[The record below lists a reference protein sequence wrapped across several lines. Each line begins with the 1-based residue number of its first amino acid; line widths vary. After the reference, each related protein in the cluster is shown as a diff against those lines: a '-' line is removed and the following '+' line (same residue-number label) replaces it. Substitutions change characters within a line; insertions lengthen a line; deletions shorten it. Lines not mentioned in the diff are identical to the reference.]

1 MISNRNTKSR
11 INAFYIYLPWFWFII
26 IALTKIRKE
35 DAMINKNQAIRILNS
50 GLRTGAD
57 YAEIYIE
64 EKDSFS
70 VVVENGKVENSG
82 IRHSYGA
89 GIRLLNK
96 LQSVYGYTNEVNEKS
111 LTKLIEN
118 LSNSFHD
125 KQVLSVDKLVTKK
138 AKNIS
143 VIENSFSNIE
153 DKALVD
159 YLKKGEKAMREVD
172 KRIVRTEV
180 SFMYSISRV
189 QLINTK
195 GFNHIDYKERGR
207 CGVMCVAADQGKIE
221 TGFEGPGASAG
232 FEFFQK
238 NVDVEELCRNVGEK
252 TIMMLEAKECPSG
265 KMPVV
270 IGKGFG
276 GTLFH
281 EACGHPLEASA
292 VSKNL
297 SVFSGKIGQQIASPI
312 LSAIDDGTIPNGWG
326 SNNIDDEG
334 NKTEKTLLIEN
345 GILKNYLIDDFN
357 GRRMNRKG
365 NGACRRQSY
374 KYEPTSRMSNTYIC
388 AGKST
393 PEEIIAA
400 TKFGLYAKSLA
411 GGQVNP
417 VTGEFNFGC
426 SEAYLIRDGKIC
438 EPVRGASVIGTGQ
451 EILMKIDMIGND
463 LERAQGMCGA
473 ASGFIPVDVGQPTI
487 RVSEM
492 TVGGNGGEIK

>member
-1 MISNRNTKSR
+1 
-11 INAFYIYLPWFWFII
+11 
-26 IALTKIRKE
+26 
-35 DAMINKNQAIRILNS
+35 MINKNQAIRILNS
-50 GLRTGAD
+50 GLKTGAD

-64 EKDSFS
+64 EKDVFS
-70 VVVENGKVENSG
+70 VTIENGKVENSL

-111 LTKLIEN
+111 LSKLAEN
-118 LSNSFHD
+118 LSNSFNG
-125 KQVLSVDKLVTKK
+125 KQCLKVENLTTKK
-138 AKNIS
+138 AKNLS
-143 VIENSFSNIE
+143 KIELSFSEIDDNKII
-153 DKALVD
+153 D
-159 YLKKGEKAMREVD
+159 YLRKGEKIVREFD
-172 KRIVRTEV
+172 KRVVRSEA
-180 SFMYSISRV
+180 SFSYTITKV
-189 QLINTK
+189 QIATTK
-195 GFNHIDYKERGR
+195 GINHIDYKERAR

-221 TGFEGPGASAG
+221 TGVEGPGASAG
-232 FEFFQK
+232 FEHFLN
-238 NVDVEELCRNVGEK
+238 NVDIEELARNVAQK

-265 KMPVV
+265 RMPVV
-270 IGKGFG
+270 IGSGFG

-281 EACGHPLEASA
+281 EACGHPLEASS

-297 SVFSGKIGQQIASPI
+297 SVFSGKVGQQIASPI
-312 LSAIDDGTIPNGWG
+312 LSAIDDGTISNEWG

-357 GRRMNRKG
+357 GRRMGVKG
-365 NGACRRQSY
+365 NGASRRQSY

-393 PEEIIAA
+393 PEEIIKA

-411 GGQVNP
+411 GGQVKP

-438 EPVRGASVIGTGQ
+438 EPVRGASVIGTGPD
-451 EILMKIDMIGND
+451 ILMKIDMIGND
-463 LERAQGMCGA
+463 LKLAAGMCGA

-492 TVGGNGGEIK
+492 TVGGNGGELK

>member
-1 MISNRNTKSR
+1 MIS
-11 INAFYIYLPWFWFII
+11 
-26 IALTKIRKE
+26 
-35 DAMINKNQAIRILNS
+35 KNQALRILNS
-50 GLRTGAD
+50 GLSTGAD

-64 EKDSFS
+64 EKDTFT
-70 VVVENGKVENSG
+70 VVVENGKVENSA
-82 IRHSYGA
+82 ISRSYGA

-111 LTKLIEN
+111 LTKLIQN
-118 LSNSFHD
+118 LANSFHE
-125 KQVLSVDKLVTKK
+125 KQCIFLDKLVTKK
-138 AKNIS
+138 AKNLS
-143 VIENSFSNIE
+143 VVNQSYLSTDDNKIINF
-153 DKALVD
+153 
-159 YLKKGEKAMREVD
+159 LKKGEKVMREFD
-172 KRIVRTEV
+172 KRIVRTQFTF
-180 SFMYSISRV
+180 SYSITKV
-189 QLINTK
+189 QIASTK
-195 GFNHIDYKERGR
+195 GTNFLDEKERGR
-207 CGVMCVAADQGKIE
+207 CGIMCVAADQGKIE

-232 FEFFQK
+232 FEFFLN
-238 NVDVEELCRNVGEK
+238 NVDIESLAKKTAEK

-265 KMPVV
+265 KMPVI
-270 IGKGFG
+270 IGNGFG

-281 EACGHPLEASA
+281 EACGHPLEASM

-297 SVFSGKIGQQIASPI
+297 SVFSGKVGQQIASPI

-345 GILKNYLIDDFN
+345 GILKDYLIDDFN
-357 GRRMNRKG
+357 GRRMGRKG

-393 PEEIIAA
+393 PEEIIKA

-426 SEAYLIRDGKIC
+426 SEAYLVRDGKIC
-438 EPVRGASVIGTGQ
+438 EPVRGASVIGTGPD
-451 EILMKIDMIGND
+451 ILMKIDMIGND
-463 LERAQGMCGA
+463 LLRGQGMCGA
-473 ASGFIPVDVGQPTI
+473 ASGFIPVDCGQPTI

>member
-1 MISNRNTKSR
+1 
-11 INAFYIYLPWFWFII
+11 
-26 IALTKIRKE
+26 
-35 DAMINKNQAIRILNS
+35 MINKNQAVRILNS
-50 GLRTGAD
+50 GLSTGAD

-64 EKDSFS
+64 EKDTFS
-70 VVVENGKVENSG
+70 VMVENGKVENSV

-89 GIRLLNK
+89 GVRLLNK
-96 LQSVYGYTNEVNEKS
+96 LQSVYGYTNEVNEKA
-111 LTKLIEN
+111 LTKLIQN

-125 KQVLSVDKLVTKK
+125 KQVIKVDNLKTKK
-138 AKNIS
+138 AKVLS
-143 VIENSFSNIE
+143 HIENSFSKID
-153 DKALVD
+153 DKVIID
-159 YLKKGEKAMREVD
+159 YLKSGEKVLREVD
-172 KRIVRTEV
+172 PRIVRTNV
-180 SFMYSISRV
+180 SFSYSISKV
-189 QLINTK
+189 QLISTK
-195 GFNHIDYKERGR
+195 GINNLDYKERGR
-207 CGVMCVAADQGKIE
+207 CGVMCVAADGGKIE
-221 TGFEGPGASAG
+221 TGFDGPGASAG
-232 FEFFQK
+232 FEFFLNNVDIEAVAK
-238 NVDVEELCRNVGEK
+238 NVGKK
-252 TIMMLEAKECPSG
+252 TILMLEAKECPSG

-297 SVFSGKIGQQIASPI
+297 SVFSGKLGQQIASPI
-312 LSAIDDGTIPNGWG
+312 LSAVDDGTIPNEWG

-357 GRRMNRKG
+357 GRRMGRKG

-393 PEEIIAA
+393 PEEIVSA
-400 TKFGLYAKSLA
+400 TKLGLYAKSLA

-426 SEAYLIRDGKIC
+426 SEAYMIRDGKIC

-451 EILMKIDMIGND
+451 EILKKIDMIGND
-463 LERAQGMCGA
+463 LQLAQGMCGA
-473 ASGFIPVDVGQPTI
+473 GSGFIPVDVGQPTI

-492 TVGGNGGEIK
+492 IVGGNGGELR

>member
-1 MISNRNTKSR
+1 
-11 INAFYIYLPWFWFII
+11 
-26 IALTKIRKE
+26 
-35 DAMINKNQAIRILNS
+35 MINKNQAIRILNA
-50 GLRTGAD
+50 GLKTGAD

-64 EKDSFS
+64 EKDSFG
-70 VVVENGKVENSG
+70 VTIENGKVESSAIN
-82 IRHSYGA
+82 HSYGA

-118 LSNSFHD
+118 LSNSFNE
-125 KQVLSVDKLVTKK
+125 KQCIKVENLVTKK
-138 AKNIS
+138 AKNLS
-143 VIENSFSNIE
+143 HVEQSFSSIDDNKIIE
-153 DKALVD
+153 
-159 YLKKGEKAMREVD
+159 YLRKGEKVLREFD
-172 KRIVRTEV
+172 KRVVRTQA
-180 SFMYSISRV
+180 SFTYVITKV
-189 QLINTK
+189 QIASTK
-195 GFNHIDYKERGR
+195 GINHLDYKERGR
-207 CGVMCVAADQGKIE
+207 CGLMCVAADQGKIE
-221 TGFEGPGASAG
+221 TGFEDPGVSAG
-232 FEFFQK
+232 FEHFL
-238 NVDVEELCRNVGEK
+238 NNINIEELAHNCASK
-252 TIMMLEAKECPSG
+252 TVMMLEAKECPSG
-265 KMPVV
+265 KMPVI
-270 IGKGFG
+270 IGNGFG

-281 EACGHPLEASA
+281 EACGHPLEASS

-312 LSAIDDGTIPNGWG
+312 LSAVDDGTIANEWG
-326 SNNIDDEG
+326 TNNIDDEG

-345 GILKNYLIDDFN
+345 GILKDYLIDDFN

-393 PEEIIAA
+393 PEEIIKA
-400 TKFGLYAKSLA
+400 TKFGLYAKSIQ

-426 SEAYLIRDGKIC
+426 AEAYLVRDGKIC
-438 EPVRGASVIGTGQ
+438 EPVRGASIIGTGQ
-451 EILMKIDMIGND
+451 DILMKIDMIGND
-463 LERAQGMCGA
+463 LKLAAGMCGA

-492 TVGGNGGEIK
+492 TVGGNGGELK

>member
-1 MISNRNTKSR
+1 MISKS
-11 INAFYIYLPWFWFII
+11 
-26 IALTKIRKE
+26 
-35 DAMINKNQAIRILNS
+35 QAIRILNS
-50 GLRTGAD
+50 GLKTGAD

-64 EKDSFS
+64 EKDSFA
-70 VVVENGKVENSG
+70 VTVENGKVENSS

-89 GIRLLNK
+89 GVRLLNK

-118 LSNSFHD
+118 LSNSFHE
-125 KQVLSVDKLVTKK
+125 KQQLFVDKLTTKK
-138 AKNIS
+138 AKNLS
-143 VIENSFSNIE
+143 KIENSFSSIKDDE
-153 DKALVD
+153 IID
-159 YLKKGEKAMREVD
+159 YLKQGDEVIRKFD
-172 KRIVRTEV
+172 KRIVRSEV
-180 SFMYSISRV
+180 SFSYSITKV

-195 GFNHIDYKERGR
+195 GFNHLDFKERGR
-207 CGVMCVAADQGKIE
+207 CEIMCIAADQGKIE
-221 TGFEGPGASAG
+221 TGFDGPGASAG
-232 FEFFQK
+232 FEHFLK
-238 NVDVEELCRNVGEK
+238 NVDIKTVAKNVAKK
-252 TIMMLEAKECPSG
+252 TILMLEAKECPSG
-265 KMPVV
+265 RMPVV
-270 IGKGFG
+270 IGNGFG

-297 SVFSGKIGQQIASPI
+297 SVFSGKVGQQIASPI

-345 GILKNYLIDDFN
+345 GILKDYLIDDFN
-357 GRRMNRKG
+357 GRRMGRKG

-451 EILMKIDMIGND
+451 EILMNIDMIGND

-473 ASGFIPVDVGQPTI
+473 GSGFIPVDVGQPTI

>member
-1 MISNRNTKSR
+1 MIS
-11 INAFYIYLPWFWFII
+11 
-26 IALTKIRKE
+26 
-35 DAMINKNQAIRILNS
+35 KNQALRILNS
-50 GLRTGAD
+50 GLTTGAD

-64 EKDSFS
+64 EKDTFT
-70 VVVENGKVENSG
+70 VVVENGKVENSA
-82 IRHSYGA
+82 ISRSYGA

-111 LTKLIEN
+111 LTKLIQN
-118 LSNSFHD
+118 LANSFHE
-125 KQVLSVDKLVTKK
+125 KQCIFLDKLVTKK
-138 AKNIS
+138 ARNLS
-143 VIENSFSNIE
+143 VVKESYLSTDDNEIIDF
-153 DKALVD
+153 
-159 YLKKGEKAMREVD
+159 LKKGEKVMREFD
-172 KRIVRTEV
+172 KRIVRTQFTF
-180 SFMYSISRV
+180 SYSITKV
-189 QLINTK
+189 QIASTK
-195 GFNHIDYKERGR
+195 GINFLDEKERGR
-207 CGVMCVAADQGKIE
+207 CGIMCVAADQGKIE

-232 FEFFQK
+232 FEFFLN
-238 NVDVEELCRNVGEK
+238 NVDIESLAKKTAEK

-265 KMPVV
+265 KMPVI
-270 IGKGFG
+270 IGNGVG

-281 EACGHPLEASA
+281 EACGHPLEASM

-297 SVFSGKIGQQIASPI
+297 SVFSGKVGQQIASPI

-345 GILKNYLIDDFN
+345 GILKDYLIDDFN
-357 GRRMNRKG
+357 GRRMGRKG

-426 SEAYLIRDGKIC
+426 SEAYLVRDGKIC
-438 EPVRGASVIGTGQ
+438 EPVRGASVIGTGPD
-451 EILMKIDMIGND
+451 ILMKIDMIGND
-463 LERAQGMCGA
+463 LLRGQGMCGA
-473 ASGFIPVDVGQPTI
+473 ASGFIPVDCGQPTI

>member
-1 MISNRNTKSR
+1 MIS
-11 INAFYIYLPWFWFII
+11 
-26 IALTKIRKE
+26 
-35 DAMINKNQAIRILNS
+35 KNQALRILNS
-50 GLRTGAD
+50 GLSTGAD

-64 EKDSFS
+64 EKDTFT
-70 VVVENGKVENSG
+70 VVVENGKVENSA
-82 IRHSYGA
+82 ISRSYGA

-111 LTKLIEN
+111 LTKLIQN
-118 LSNSFHD
+118 LANSFHE
-125 KQVLSVDKLVTKK
+125 KQCIFLDKLITKK
-138 AKNIS
+138 AKNLSIVNQS
-143 VIENSFSNIE
+143 YLSTDDNKIIDF
-153 DKALVD
+153 
-159 YLKKGEKAMREVD
+159 LKKGEKVMREFD
-172 KRIVRTEV
+172 KRIVRTQFTF
-180 SFMYSISRV
+180 SYSITKV
-189 QLINTK
+189 QIASTK
-195 GFNHIDYKERGR
+195 GTNFLDEKERGR
-207 CGVMCVAADQGKIE
+207 CGIMCVAADQGKIE

-232 FEFFQK
+232 FEFFLN
-238 NVDVEELCRNVGEK
+238 NVDIESLAKKTAEK

-270 IGKGFG
+270 IGNGFG

-281 EACGHPLEASA
+281 EACGHPLEASM

-297 SVFSGKIGQQIASPI
+297 SVFSGKVGQQIASPI

-345 GILKNYLIDDFN
+345 GILKDYLIDDFN
-357 GRRMNRKG
+357 GRRMGRKG

-393 PEEIIAA
+393 PEEIIKA

-426 SEAYLIRDGKIC
+426 SEAYLVRDGKIC
-438 EPVRGASVIGTGQ
+438 EPVRGASVIGTGPD
-451 EILMKIDMIGND
+451 ILMKIDMIGND
-463 LERAQGMCGA
+463 LLRGQGMCGA
-473 ASGFIPVDVGQPTI
+473 ASGFIPVDCGQPTI

>member
-1 MISNRNTKSR
+1 MPL
-11 INAFYIYLPWFWFII
+11 INL
-26 IALTKIRKE
+26 RKE
-35 DAMINKNQAIRILNS
+35 DAMINKNQAIRILNA
-50 GLRTGAD
+50 GLKTGAD

-64 EKDSFS
+64 EKDTFS

-118 LSNSFHD
+118 LSNSVHD
-125 KQVLSVDKLVTKK
+125 KQVLSVDKLITKK

-143 VIENSFSNIE
+143 LIENSFSNVD
-153 DKALVD
+153 DKTLVD
-159 YLKKGEKAMREVD
+159 YLKKGDDAMKKVD
-172 KRIVRTEV
+172 KRIVRREV
-180 SFMYSISRV
+180 SFVYSISRV

-207 CGVMCVAADQGKIE
+207 CGVMCLAADQGKIE

-232 FEFFQK
+232 FEFFL
-238 NVDVEELCRNVGEK
+238 NSVDIEELCKNVGEK

-345 GILKNYLIDDFN
+345 GILKDYLIDDFN

>member
-1 MISNRNTKSR
+1 
-11 INAFYIYLPWFWFII
+11 
-26 IALTKIRKE
+26 
-35 DAMINKNQAIRILNS
+35 MINKNQAIRILNS
-50 GLRTGAD
+50 GLHTGAD

-70 VVVENGKVENSG
+70 VVIENGKVENSG

-96 LQSVYGYTNEVNEKS
+96 FQSVYGYTNEVNEKS

-125 KQVLSVDKLVTKK
+125 KQVLSIDKLVTKR
-138 AKNIS
+138 AKNLS
-143 VIENSFSNIE
+143 NIETSFSNVD
-153 DKALVD
+153 DKVIID
-159 YLKKGEKAMREVD
+159 YLKSGEEVLRNTD
-172 KRIVRTEV
+172 KRVVRTNV
-180 SFMYSISRV
+180 SFSYSISKI
-189 QLINTK
+189 QIASTK
-195 GFNHIDYKERGR
+195 GINHLDYKERGR
-207 CGVMCVAADQGKIE
+207 CYVICTAADQGKIE

-232 FEFFQK
+232 FEFFEK
-238 NVDVEELCRNVGEK
+238 NVDIKELCKNVGEK

-265 KMPVV
+265 RMPVV

-292 VSKNL
+292 VSRNL

-400 TKFGLYAKSLA
+400 TKFGLYAKTLS

-451 EILMKIDMIGND
+451 DILMKIDMIGND

-473 ASGFIPVDVGQPTI
+473 ASGFIPVDCGQPTI

>member
-1 MISNRNTKSR
+1 MISKS
-11 INAFYIYLPWFWFII
+11 
-26 IALTKIRKE
+26 
-35 DAMINKNQAIRILNS
+35 QAIRILNS
-50 GLRTGAD
+50 GLKTGAD

-64 EKDSFS
+64 EKDTFA
-70 VVVENGKVENSG
+70 VVVENGKVDNTA

-96 LQSVYGYTNEVNEKS
+96 LQSIYGYTNEVNEKG

-118 LSNSFHD
+118 LANSFND
-125 KQVLSVDKLVTKK
+125 KQVISVDKLTTKNAYNLSK
-138 AKNIS
+138 
-143 VIENSFSNIE
+143 IEKSFSTI
-153 DKALVD
+153 DDRKIID
-159 YLKKGEKAMREVD
+159 YLKVGDETLEKVD
-172 KRIVRTEV
+172 KRIVRREL
-180 SFMYSISRV
+180 SFNYSTTKV
-189 QLINTK
+189 QIVNTK
-195 GFNHIDYKERGR
+195 GFNHLDYKERAR
-207 CGVMCVAADQGKIE
+207 CGIMCIAADHGKIE

-232 FEFFQK
+232 FEFFEK
-238 NVDVEELCRNVGEK
+238 NIDIKKLARSAGEK
-252 TIMMLEAKECPSG
+252 TVMMLEAAECPSG
-265 KMPVV
+265 RMPVI

-281 EACGHPLEASA
+281 EACGHPLEASS

-297 SVFSGKIGQQIASPI
+297 SVFSGKLGQQIASPI
-312 LSAIDDGTIPNGWG
+312 LSAVDDGSIPNEWG

-334 NKTEKTLLIEN
+334 NKTQRTVLIEN

-357 GRRMNRKG
+357 GRRMGMKG
-365 NGACRRQSY
+365 NGASRRQSFQ
-374 KYEPTSRMSNTYIC
+374 YEPTSRMSNTYIC

-426 SEAYLIRDGKIC
+426 SEAYMVRDGKIC

-451 EILMKIDMIGND
+451 DILMKIDMIGND
-463 LERAQGMCGA
+463 LELAQGMCGA
-473 ASGFIPVDVGQPTI
+473 ASGYIPVDVGQPTI

>member
-1 MISNRNTKSR
+1 MISKS
-11 INAFYIYLPWFWFII
+11 
-26 IALTKIRKE
+26 
-35 DAMINKNQAIRILNS
+35 QAIRILNS
-50 GLRTGAD
+50 GLKTGAD

-64 EKDSFS
+64 EKDSFA
-70 VVVENGKVENSG
+70 VTVENGKVENSS

-89 GIRLLNK
+89 GVRLLNK

-118 LSNSFHD
+118 LSNSFHE
-125 KQVLSVDKLVTKK
+125 KQQLFVDKLTTKK
-138 AKNIS
+138 AKNLS
-143 VIENSFSNIE
+143 KIENSFSSIKDDE
-153 DKALVD
+153 IID
-159 YLKKGEKAMREVD
+159 YLKQGDEVIRKFD
-172 KRIVRTEV
+172 KRIVRSEV
-180 SFMYSISRV
+180 SFSYSITKV

-195 GFNHIDYKERGR
+195 GFNHLDYKERGR
-207 CGVMCVAADQGKIE
+207 CEIMCIAADQGKIE
-221 TGFEGPGASAG
+221 TGFDGPGASAG
-232 FEFFQK
+232 FEHFLK
-238 NVDVEELCRNVGEK
+238 NVDIKTVAKNVAKK
-252 TIMMLEAKECPSG
+252 TILMLEAKECPSG
-265 KMPVV
+265 RMPVV
-270 IGKGFG
+270 IGNGFG

-297 SVFSGKIGQQIASPI
+297 SVFSGKVGQQIASPI

-345 GILKNYLIDDFN
+345 GILKDYLIDDFN
-357 GRRMNRKG
+357 GRRMGRRG

-451 EILMKIDMIGND
+451 EILMNIDMIGND

-473 ASGFIPVDVGQPTI
+473 GSGFIPVDVGQPTI

>member
-1 MISNRNTKSR
+1 
-11 INAFYIYLPWFWFII
+11 
-26 IALTKIRKE
+26 
-35 DAMINKNQAIRILNS
+35 MINKNQAIRILNS
-50 GLRTGAD
+50 GLHTGAD

-70 VVVENGKVENSG
+70 VVIENGKVENSG

-96 LQSVYGYTNEVNEKS
+96 FQSVYGYTNEVNEKS

-125 KQVLSVDKLVTKK
+125 KQVLSIDKLVTKRP
-138 AKNIS
+138 KNLS
-143 VIENSFSNIE
+143 NIETSFSNVD
-153 DKALVD
+153 DKVIID
-159 YLKKGEKAMREVD
+159 YLKSGEEVLRNTD
-172 KRIVRTEV
+172 KRVVRTNV
-180 SFMYSISRV
+180 SFSYSISKI
-189 QLINTK
+189 QIASTK
-195 GFNHIDYKERGR
+195 GINHLDYKERGR
-207 CGVMCVAADQGKIE
+207 CYVICTAADQGKIE

-232 FEFFQK
+232 FEFFER
-238 NVDVEELCRNVGEK
+238 NVDIKELCKNVGEK

-265 KMPVV
+265 RMPVV

-292 VSKNL
+292 VSRNL

-334 NKTEKTLLIEN
+334 NKTEKILLIEN

-400 TKFGLYAKSLA
+400 TKFGLYAKTLA

-451 EILMKIDMIGND
+451 DILMKIDMIGND

-473 ASGFIPVDVGQPTI
+473 ASGYIPVDVGQPTI

>member
-1 MISNRNTKSR
+1 M
-11 INAFYIYLPWFWFII
+11 
-26 IALTKIRKE
+26 RKE

-118 LSNSFHD
+118 LSNSFKD
-125 KQVLSVDKLVTKK
+125 KQVLSVDKLITKK

-143 VIENSFSNIE
+143 FVENSFSNVE
-153 DKALVD
+153 DKTIID
-159 YLKKGEKAMREVD
+159 YLKLGEESLRKVD
-172 KRIVRTEV
+172 KRIVRTNV
-180 SFMYSISRV
+180 SFAYSISKI
-189 QLINTK
+189 QIINTK
-195 GFNHIDYKERGR
+195 GFNNLDYKERAR

-232 FEFFQK
+232 FEYFTK
-238 NVDVEELCRNVGEK
+238 NIDIKKLCENVGRK

-270 IGKGFG
+270 IGNGFG

-297 SVFSGKIGQQIASPI
+297 SVFSGKLGQQIASPI

-463 LERAQGMCGA
+463 LERAQGRFYSSRCW
-473 ASGFIPVDVGQPTI
+473 STNYS
-487 RVSEM
+487 RE
-492 TVGGNGGEIK
+492 